1 MEKHLAHNLF
11 LTEALKI
18 ADPDQPFWYT
28 SGKLG
33 PFFINT
39 HYLFGSAAEAGVLL
53 QKIEKFCQEEPE
65 TMPSKITALCLEQ
78 YEQEPIYRSVI
89 DAAIE
94 AFKNPA
100 ADTDFISGGER
111 RDFFFSLPLAA
122 ILNKPHLSCFKDG
135 RTFYSEPGQ
144 QAVEIATNEDSVPPE
159 QQDAS
164 GTRPNSICGSSP
176 WEKQQP
182 APDKQSCHIRES
194 APLQGQQ
201 ALHIADIITVAS
213 SFFRNWIPQIE
224 RTGARLKHAA
234 AILDRGQGGR
244 ERLAT
249 AGTTLTVLGT
259 TDAVFFARAVEL
271 GQISPRQAELCL
283 AFLRDPDQYMA
294 DFLKDHPGFIA
305 AEINKGGKNK
315 ERAQLALEM
324 GYDQL

>member
-53 QKIEKFCQEEPE
+53 QKIEEFCQEPE
-65 TMPSKITALCLEQ
+65 TMPIKITALCLEQ

-94 AFKNPA
+94 VFKNLA

-135 RTFYSEPGQ
+135 RTFYSEAGQ
-144 QAVEIATNEDSVPPE
+144 PAVEIATKEDSVPPE
-159 QQDAS
+159 QQDAP
-164 GTRPNSICGSSP
+164 GT
-176 WEKQQP
+176 
-182 APDKQSCHIRES
+182 QSCNIRES

-224 RTGARLKHAA
+224 RTGASLKHAA

-259 TDAVFFARAVEL
+259 TDAAFFARAVEL

-294 DFLKDHPGFIA
+294 DFLKEHPGFIA

-324 GYDQL
+324 GYAQL

>member
-53 QKIEKFCQEEPE
+53 QKIEEFCQEPE
-65 TMPSKITALCLEQ
+65 TMPIKITALCLEQ

-94 AFKNPA
+94 VFKNLA

-135 RTFYSEPGQ
+135 RTFYSEAGQ
-144 QAVEIATNEDSVPPE
+144 PAVEIATKEDSVPPE
-159 QQDAS
+159 QQDAP
-164 GTRPNSICGSSP
+164 GTRSNSICGSSS

-182 APDKQSCHIRES
+182 APATQSCNIRES

-224 RTGARLKHAA
+224 RTGASLKHAA

-259 TDAVFFARAVEL
+259 TDAAFFARAVEL

-294 DFLKDHPGFIA
+294 DFLKEHPGFIA

-324 GYDQL
+324 GYAQL

>member
-1 MEKHLAHNLF
+1 MSNAKKRNLAASVIMDKAAGNPETGNVKKKGILMEKHLAHNLF

-53 QKIEKFCQEEPE
+53 QKIEESCQKPE
-65 TMPSKITALCLEQ
+65 TMPIKITALCLEQ

-100 ADTDFISGGER
+100 AATDFISGGER
-111 RDFFFSLPLAA
+111 RDLFFSLPLAA
-122 ILNKPHLSCFKDG
+122 ILNKPHLSCFKNG
-135 RTFYSEPGQ
+135 RAFYSEPGRPS
-144 QAVEIATNEDSVPPE
+144 VEIANNENPVLS
-159 QQDAS
+159 
-164 GTRPNSICGSSP
+164 
-176 WEKQQP
+176 
-182 APDKQSCHIRES
+182 
-194 APLQGQQ
+194 GQQ

-244 ERLAT
+244 ERLA
-249 AGTTLTVLGT
+249 AVGTGLTVLGT
-259 TDAVFFARAVEL
+259 TDAAFFARAVEL
-271 GQISPRQAELCL
+271 GQISPRQADLCL
-283 AFLRDPDQYMA
+283 AFLRDPDQYMT
-294 DFLKDHPGFIA
+294 DFLRDHPGFIA

-324 GYDQL
+324 GYARK